1 MYTVHKW
8 SALVANIWN
17 ILTEALL
24 IPFIW
29 FQVPRSTQLLRYTTM
44 CNITLDIVLEL
55 HFSSWLQQSMKTWL
69 ILGNF
74 YDHDLNLTCFCK
86 RNCKNEIDSKHDQT
100 ITKRSRRKICFFLV
114 LTTGGGGLMW
124 YKNIK
129 IRTIR
134 VVVEGNCYC
143 HDDSGGGGETI
154 SSEVKLAESAARHSH

>member
-124 YKNIK
+124 YENIK
-129 IRTIR
+129 
-134 VVVEGNCYC
+134 CYINLKK
-143 HDDSGGGGETI
+143 S
-154 SSEVKLAESAARHSH
+154 

>member
-1 MYTVHKW
+1 MHCPQMVSISSKYLKY
-8 SALVANIWN
+8 
-17 ILTEALL
+17 
-24 IPFIW
+24 FD
-29 FQVPRSTQLLRYTTM
+29 RSTLDTFYMISGTTQYATTALYY
-44 CNITLDIVLEL
+44 NVFDIVLEL

-124 YKNIK
+124 YENINV
-129 IRTIR
+129 T
-134 VVVEGNCYC
+134 
-143 HDDSGGGGETI
+143 ST
-154 SSEVKLAESAARHSH
+154 

>member
-1 MYTVHKW
+1 MKSLKLVHYFNAYRNPKGTSAIHVLVKSFLFNNRGMYTVHKW

-69 ILGNF
+69 IMGNF

-100 ITKRSRRKICFFLV
+100 ITKRSRRKICFFSCFDNRWWWTYL
-114 LTTGGGGLMW
+114 
-124 YKNIK
+124 I
-129 IRTIR
+129 
-134 VVVEGNCYC
+134 
-143 HDDSGGGGETI
+143 
-154 SSEVKLAESAARHSH
+154 